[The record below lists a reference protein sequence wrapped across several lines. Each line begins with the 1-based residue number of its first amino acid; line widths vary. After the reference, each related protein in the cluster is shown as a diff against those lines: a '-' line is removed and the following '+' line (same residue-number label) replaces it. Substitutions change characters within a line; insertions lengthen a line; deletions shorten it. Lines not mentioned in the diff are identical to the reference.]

1 MYIFSKR
8 HCNSFCRFGLSQLK
22 YKWCIPMNDLKPNDI
37 DPLLIIERKPKRI
50 ALERHLRPTT
60 ITPSLGY
67 TLVLNACYT
76 LSGAV
81 VAATMAH
88 FIWSLVY

>member
-1 MYIFSKR
+1 
-8 HCNSFCRFGLSQLK
+8 
-22 YKWCIPMNDLKPNDI
+22 MNDLKPNDI
-37 DPLLIIERKPKRI
+37 DPLLIIERPQRI
-50 ALERHLRPTT
+50 TLERHLRPTT

-81 VAATMAH
+81 VAGTIAH

>member
-1 MYIFSKR
+1 
-8 HCNSFCRFGLSQLK
+8 
-22 YKWCIPMNDLKPNDI
+22 MNDLKQNDI
-37 DPLLIIERKPKRI
+37 DPLLIIERPERI
-50 ALERHLRPTT
+50 TLERHLRP
-60 ITPSLGY
+60 INNTPSLGY
-67 TLVLNACYT
+67 TFVLNACYM

>member
-1 MYIFSKR
+1 
-8 HCNSFCRFGLSQLK
+8 
-22 YKWCIPMNDLKPNDI
+22 MNDLKPNDI
-37 DPLLIIERKPKRI
+37 DPLLIIERPQRI
-50 ALERHLRPTT
+50 TLERHLRP
-60 ITPSLGY
+60 INSTPSLGY

>member
-1 MYIFSKR
+1 
-8 HCNSFCRFGLSQLK
+8 
-22 YKWCIPMNDLKPNDI
+22 MNDLKQNDI
-37 DPLLIIERKPKRI
+37 DPLLIIERPERI
-50 ALERHLRPTT
+50 TLERHLKRPTS
-60 ITPSLGY
+60 TPSLGY

>member
-1 MYIFSKR
+1 
-8 HCNSFCRFGLSQLK
+8 
-22 YKWCIPMNDLKPNDI
+22 MNDLKPNDI
-37 DPLLIIERKPKRI
+37 DPLLIIERPQRI
-50 ALERHLRPTT
+50 TLERHVRRPT
-60 ITPSLGY
+60 ITPTLGY
-67 TLVLNACYT
+67 TIVLNACYT

>member
-1 MYIFSKR
+1 
-8 HCNSFCRFGLSQLK
+8 
-22 YKWCIPMNDLKPNDI
+22 MNDLNQNDI
-37 DPLLIIERKPKRI
+37 DPLLIIERPHKRI
-50 ALERHLRPTT
+50 ALERHLRRSTS
-60 ITPSLGY
+60 TPSLGY

>member
-1 MYIFSKR
+1 
-8 HCNSFCRFGLSQLK
+8 
-22 YKWCIPMNDLKPNDI
+22 MNDLKQNDI

-50 ALERHLRPTT
+50 ALERHLRP
-60 ITPSLGY
+60 INSTPSLGY

>member
-1 MYIFSKR
+1 
-8 HCNSFCRFGLSQLK
+8 
-22 YKWCIPMNDLKPNDI
+22 MNDLKQNDI
-37 DPLLIIERKPKRI
+37 YPLLIIERPERI
-50 ALERHLRPTT
+50 TLERHLKRPTS
-60 ITPSLGY
+60 TPSLGY

-76 LSGAV
+76 LCGAV

>member
-1 MYIFSKR
+1 
-8 HCNSFCRFGLSQLK
+8 
-22 YKWCIPMNDLKPNDI
+22 MNDLKPNDI
-37 DPLLIIERKPKRI
+37 DPLLIIERPERI
-50 ALERHLRPTT
+50 TLERHLRP
-60 ITPSLGY
+60 INNTPSLGY

>member
-1 MYIFSKR
+1 MRFFSKR
-8 HCNSFCRFGLSQLK
+8 HCNSFCRFCLSQLK
-22 YKWCIPMNDLKPNDI
+22 YKWCIPMNDLKQNDI
-37 DPLLIIERKPKRI
+37 DPLLIIERPQRI
-50 ALERHLRPTT
+50 TLERHLRP
-60 ITPSLGY
+60 INSTPSLGY

>member
-1 MYIFSKR
+1 MRI
-8 HCNSFCRFGLSQLK
+8 L
-22 YKWCIPMNDLKPNDI
+22 IMNDLKQNDI
-37 DPLLIIERKPKRI
+37 DPLLIIEREPKRI

-60 ITPSLGY
+60 NTPSLGY
-67 TLVLNACYT
+67 TIVLNACYT
-76 LSGAV
+76 LCGAV

>member
-1 MYIFSKR
+1 
-8 HCNSFCRFGLSQLK
+8 
-22 YKWCIPMNDLKPNDI
+22 MNDLKQNDI
-37 DPLLIIERKPKRI
+37 DPLLIIERPERI
-50 ALERHLRPTT
+50 TLERHLRP
-60 ITPSLGY
+60 INNTPSLGY

-76 LSGAV
+76 LCGAV

>member
-1 MYIFSKR
+1 
-8 HCNSFCRFGLSQLK
+8 
-22 YKWCIPMNDLKPNDI
+22 MNDLKQNDI
-37 DPLLIIERKPKRI
+37 DPLLIIERPQRI
-50 ALERHLRPTT
+50 TLERHLRP
-60 ITPSLGY
+60 INSTPSLGY